1 MKLID
6 KILIILILT
15 FSFQSLTKADDIRDF
30 EIEGMSIGD
39 SLLEYFTQN
48 EILNKIN
55 SYNDNGYIYKSRK
68 FYLLTFYDNQKYKN
82 YNAVQIILKDNDKKY
97 KIHSISGINYYEF
110 NINDCYDQM
119 EIITKELDTIFSNPK
134 KNEFIKRKHAY
145 DKTGKST
152 TTDTYY
158 SLSNNDTASVHC
170 YDWYPSEVINIID
183 QLNVIFSTSEFNDFL
198 DYEAYN

>member
-39 SLLEYFTQN
+39 SLLDYFTQN

-68 FYLLTFYDNQKYKN
+68 FYSLTFYDNQKYKN

-119 EIITKELDTIFSNPK
+119 EIITKELD
-134 KNEFIKRKHAY
+134 EC
-145 DKTGKST
+145 
-152 TTDTYY
+152 
-158 SLSNNDTASVHC
+158 L
-170 YDWYPSEVINIID
+170 EINF
-183 QLNVIFSTSEFNDFL
+183 VM
-198 DYEAYN
+198 